1 LSNKNKTNMKITID
15 AEGTRRINGLTFLNF
30 MSEFKGKIILNKA
43 NREVPKYLLYWN
55 GVSPIKIKETF
66 TLVNRK

>member
-1 LSNKNKTNMKITID
+1 MKITID
-15 AEGTRRINGLTFLNF
+15 AEGTIRVNDLTFLQF
-30 MSEFKGKIILNKA
+30 MNEFKGKIILNKA

>member
-1 LSNKNKTNMKITID
+1 MKITID
-15 AEGTRRINGLTFLNF
+15 EEGTRRINDLSFLQF
-30 MSEFKGKIILNKA
+30 MNEFKGKIILNKR
-43 NREVPKYLLYWN
+43 NVEVPKYLLYWN

>member
-1 LSNKNKTNMKITID
+1 MKITID

-30 MSEFKGKIILNKA
+30 MSEFEGKIILNKR
-43 NREVPKYLLYWN
+43 NVEVPKFILFWARC
-55 GVSPIKIKETF
+55 SPIKIKETF